1 MEKSNHELAI
11 EWWLKLNRDDKHE
24 FAKKFYQ
31 TYWIDELTGN
41 EIEEI
46 WLTVVVNEELV
57 SEEKEA
63 ILYLQKKLYGLHS
76 TLQQAIFESISRIEN
91 GNDIQRVLDWYH
103 KIEEVYNNF

>member
-41 EIEEI
+41 EIGN
-46 WLTVVVNEELV
+46 LVN
-57 SEEKEA
+57 SS
-63 ILYLQKKLYGLHS
+63 G
-76 TLQQAIFESISRIEN
+76 
-91 GNDIQRVLDWYH
+91 
-103 KIEEVYNNF
+103 